1 MNNSL
6 APQHANRLV
15 GHDLSAAVAEP
26 APIVETSENWIAI
39 DHPDRLIAQ
48 PATMG
53 SVFVRIDPSHEL
65 PIVVAVQVGQQLQVR
80 ARFALPGDCSMT
92 FSRDPKTLPEAIMRQ
107 LAGR

>member
-1 MNNSL
+1 MNT
-6 APQHANRLV
+6 
-15 GHDLSAAVAEP
+15 AATRMP
-26 APIVETSENWIAI
+26 ADRPPAMVDRTENWIAI
-39 DHPDRLIAQ
+39 DHPDQLLAQ

-53 SVFVRIDPSHEL
+53 QVFVRVDPSHEL

-92 FSRDPKTLPEAIMRQ
+92 FSRDPKTLPAAIVRQ